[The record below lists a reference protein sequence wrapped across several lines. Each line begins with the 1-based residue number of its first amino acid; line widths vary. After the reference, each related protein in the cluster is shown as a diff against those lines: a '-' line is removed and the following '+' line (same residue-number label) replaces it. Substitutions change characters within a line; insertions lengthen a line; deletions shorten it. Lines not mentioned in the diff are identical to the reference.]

1 MSENLQPYEDA
12 RKAIKYMFGEDAAQ
26 FAMVMTQMFQA
37 TEMFVHL
44 LNLVYDH
51 SDMTEEQFSEELD
64 AYLAINAAT
73 SEGVAKVMGVSP
85 EQANEVFDIVSDAH
99 QLVLAK
105 NEHAGKELH

>member
-12 RKAIKYMFGEDAAQ
+12 RKTIKYMFGEDAAQ
-26 FAMVMTQMFQA
+26 FAMIMTQMFQA

-51 SDMTEEQFSEELD
+51 SDMTEEQFTEELD

-73 SEGVAKVMGVSP
+73 SEGVAQVMGVSP
-85 EQANEVFDIVSDAH
+85 EQANEVFDIVSNAH
-99 QLVLAK
+99 QIVLAK
-105 NEHAGKELH
+105 NEQVGKEMH